1 MGQPGKI
8 AFPVILVLGAITGY
22 ITYTLFTAAIPDESR
37 IDSPYYQPLV
47 PGSSGNVP
55 GDTGGAAQQQ
65 EGGGAAQQQ
74 EGGGAAQQQEGGGA
88 EQQQEGGGAAQQQE
102 GGGAA
107 QQQEGG
113 GAASTGAG
121 TTTIT
126 ILQGSAVQGSPD
138 YDPDTAQVPV
148 GNRVVWHNE
157 DTVPHT
163 ATSGNDPQDPQSGQL
178 FDTSLINGGEESTPV
193 ELQGV
198 SEGQKIPYH
207 CMVHPYM
214 AGEITITAAAGGGG
228 QGDVGGGSA
237 QTQGG
242 GATNQTGAN
251 ATTTTT
257 TGANATTGASTT
269 SAGGSNSVSIVPGSS
284 SLTDTAY
291 QPNPIQVSVG
301 ATVTWTND
309 DPQPHTVTS
318 GSNGQPDNKF
328 NSSPNFTP
336 LLNAGQTFSFTF
348 TQAGDYPYFCMLH
361 PNMVGTVSVSG

>member
-74 EGGGAAQQQEGGGA
+74 EGGGAA
-88 EQQQEGGGAAQQQE
+88 QQQEGGGAAQQQE

-269 SAGGSNSVSIVPGSS
+269 
-284 SLTDTAY
+284 
-291 QPNPIQVSVG
+291 G
-301 ATVTWTND
+301 A
-309 DPQPHTVTS
+309 
-318 GSNGQPDNKF
+318 
-328 NSSPNFTP
+328 
-336 LLNAGQTFSFTF
+336 NATTG
-348 TQAGDYPYFCMLH
+348 
-361 PNMVGTVSVSG
+361 